1 MTVPSPTAIVPFRL
15 PLSRNKHGFKTKG
28 RRNTKVGDANEEEE
42 QLLLLLLLLL
52 KRCGLQQQK

>member
-1 MTVPSPTAIVPFRL
+1 MTVPSPTAIVPFGL
-15 PLSRNKHGFKTKG
+15 PLSRKKHGFKTKG
-28 RRNTKVGDANEEEE
+28 RRNTKVGDANEEE